1 MIPWPGAAR
10 LAALACTLTALVA
23 GALPPPL
30 AAAVLAIALA
40 WVPGRALVAWLA
52 PATHG
57 DRRLPVALS
66 LALAPFAAG
75 APAALLM
82 MLGVAPLVAARG
94 VLVGWAIVLV
104 CAPGRDPAADVRP
117 QTWIVAVAW
126 SVLTALLLAA
136 NPALLPRADGWFHAA
151 VTLQVAQRGLPP
163 EDPFFA
169 GLRLLYF
176 WGTHAWAAL
185 WLVLAPR
192 IPVWA
197 PLAAL
202 QIAAAIACPLAVGAL
217 AGRLGATRGIQRLA
231 MALSLAGLAPFAW
244 LLIPGRILIGGVQ
257 RGAEVTQLLERGLWP
272 VLAAMDPGTLH
283 ASVLFPGDKFLIA
296 TPFALGMALA
306 VLSVIAVLALI
317 ETPGPRAALTLAA
330 IQAAALWLHAVVGA
344 AIAVA
349 IVGWWLLSLGSAG
362 RAAGLRRALMLA
374 PPALALAGLVMFPY
388 LRGITAGKTQSIG
401 WGLDAATLRT
411 CLLAGAALVPA
422 GLAWLARAPRDSDAA
437 AATARMAFAL
447 TAAALLAG
455 LPLGNQSKLFSLL
468 FVVLAAPAALGWA
481 ALAAR
486 LRVPARRVLI
496 ATLVLA
502 LVPTQ
507 LFALWG
513 AATEHGQIHLAWD
526 RPASAAE
533 RDGMRW
539 AAGHTPADAVF
550 VDGSGSLDFT
560 VVAGRSALWG
570 GEAWA
575 GNWGYPAAA
584 LAVRR
589 RGAETL
595 GQGFEPPT
603 DVAAMLQR
611 LGRPVIVVA
620 RRSADDAGAWHRL
633 VAAPDSGSARVRLLY
648 RNPDLALFAWG
659 GAWGAS

>member
-1 MIPWPGAAR
+1 MIPRPPAPR
-10 LAALACTLTALVA
+10 LVALACTLAALAA
-23 GALPPPL
+23 GSLPPAL
-30 AAAVLAIALA
+30 AAVVLAIALA
-40 WVPGRALVAWLA
+40 YVPGRALVAWLA
-52 PATHG
+52 PADHG
-57 DRRLPVALS
+57 DRRLTFALA

-75 APAALLM
+75 APAALLV
-82 MLGVAPLVAARG
+82 MLGVPALVAARA
-94 VLVGWAIVLV
+94 VVIAWALALVV
-104 CAPGRDPAADVRP
+104 APVRRGADDPP
-117 QTWIVAVAW
+117 QTWVVAFAW
-126 SVLTALLLAA
+126 TLLVGLLLAIR
-136 NPALLPRADGWFHAA
+136 PALLQRADGWFHAA

-185 WLVLAPR
+185 WLTLAPR

-202 QIAAAIACPLAVGAL
+202 QIAAALACPLAVGVL
-217 AGRLGATRGIQRLA
+217 ASRLGASRGVQRLA
-231 MALSLAGLAPFAW
+231 MALSVAGLAPFAW
-244 LLIPGRILIGGVQ
+244 LMIPGRILIGGVQ
-257 RGAEVTQLLERGLWP
+257 GGAEVAQLLERGLWP
-272 VLAAMDPGTLH
+272 VLAAMDPGVLH

-296 TPFALGMALA
+296 TPFALGMALS
-306 VLSVIAVLALI
+306 VLSVIAVQALI
-317 ETPGPRAALTLAA
+317 ETPGPRAALMLAA

-349 IVGWWLLSLGSAG
+349 AGGWWLLSLAG
-362 RAAGLRRALMLA
+362 AVRDPAARRALGFA
-374 PPALALAGLVMFPY
+374 PAALALAGLILFPY

-401 WGLDAATLRT
+401 WGLDGATLRT
-411 CLLAGAALVPA
+411 WLLAGAALVPV
-422 GLAWLARAPRDSDAA
+422 GMVWLARASRGSAA
-437 AATARMAFAL
+437 AVTTARMTLAL

-496 ATLVLA
+496 ATLAFA

-513 AATEHGQIHLAWD
+513 AATERGQIHLAWD
-526 RPASAAE
+526 RPVSATE
-533 RDGMRW
+533 HDGIRW

-560 VVAGRSALWG
+560 VVAGRSAMWG

-589 RGAETL
+589 RVAETL
-595 GQGFEPPT
+595 GRGYEPPA
-603 DVAAMLQR
+603 DVAAMLHG

-620 RRSADDAGAWHRL
+620 RRSADDTGAWQRL
-633 VAAPDSGSARVRLLY
+633 VAAPDSGAARVRILY

-659 GAWGAS
+659 TS